1 MATLKVRVLPGEIV
15 KLWPAAKVEH
25 LLRYGASPP
34 LNSEIAGATAD
45 ATGLATFSQPSRIE
59 FLAQRASNGAYIKL
73 MDSTTRGGS

>member
-25 LLRYGASPP
+25 LLRYGTSPP

-45 ATGLATFSQPSRIE
+45 ATGLATFTQPSRIE
-59 FLAQRASNGAYIKL
+59 FLAQRASNGQYIKL